1 MNPHPRRRGATAL
14 LTAAA
19 VTLSLGPDA
28 HAIMTGSSCQRWE
41 HRPVDLTA
49 VESAWRDRQE
59 AAEQEQNLR
68 TAARRVA
75 PTIAQ
80 TEERERR
87 AREGH
92 AEWVRD
98 SRREDGHATWWARDL
113 QEWVRGRWSGCSP
126 HDATRS
132 TTRNRQARYYGRLVA
147 SQPYLRHEGS
157 AQSWQ
162 MRTEGRVEA
171 RQEAARRECD
181 IPDLPEL
188 PEGLDW
194 GAGGLPYIPGCR
206 DEPLQGNETQH
217 GQARAR

>member
-1 MNPHPRRRGATAL
+1 MNLHLRRRGAIAL

-28 HAIMTGSSCQRWE
+28 HAIMSGSSCHRWE
-41 HRPVDLTA
+41 HRHVDLTA
-49 VESAWRDRQE
+49 VERAWRDRRE
-59 AAEQEQNLR
+59 AAGQEQTLR
-68 TAARRVA
+68 
-75 PTIAQ
+75 I
-80 TEERERR
+80 EEREQR

-92 AEWVRD
+92 AEWVKN
-98 SRREDGHATWWARDL
+98 SRSEEGHAAWWTRDL

-157 AQSWQ
+157 APSWQ
-162 MRTEGRVEA
+162 MSTEGRGEA

-194 GAGGLPYIPGCR
+194 GAGGLPYIPGCH
-206 DEPLQGNETQH
+206 DEPSQRQETQH